1 MEQPHYPETE
11 STDPAYNLAFEEY
24 VLTHRLGGDYLL
36 LWQNDSI
43 ASHHATT
50 TPVSAA
56 GRATIWK
63 FMPRYR
69 PKGRGAAI
77 LWRLYDR
84 MQHSTRH
91 RGTDRLPVPPRGLRC
106 GTGPVQP
113 AGLLWCDHAR

>member
-63 FMPRYR
+63 FTPRYR
-69 PKGRGAAI
+69 PKGRGAAEGFAAALGQFNPPDYFGAITLDEI
-77 LWRLYDR
+77 LQTVFDL
-84 MQHSTRH
+84 
-91 RGTDRLPVPPRGLRC
+91 
-106 GTGPVQP
+106 
-113 AGLLWCDHAR
+113 